1 MCFLP
6 YLPIYRVLGDRKDAY
21 IASQLSVER
30 GIKIVGKEFKK
41 LERRIQKGEGE
52 GGRGGDPSRK

>member
-1 MCFLP
+1 VLSSLP
-6 YLPIYRVLGDRKDAY
+6 TNICRVLGDRKDAY

-52 GGRGGDPSRK
+52 GGGDPSRK

>member
-1 MCFLP
+1 
-6 YLPIYRVLGDRKDAY
+6 
-21 IASQLSVER
+21 VER

-52 GGRGGDPSRK
+52 GGRRGDPSRK